1 MPRRGLDTSQVVDA
15 AVKLADDGIETVTF
29 ARLAQDLG
37 VRAPSLYNHVDG
49 RPALLRLICLRGL
62 AELTEAISSAAV
74 GRSGADAL
82 RATALAYR
90 GFALANA
97 GFVRGDA
104 GGAAADD
111 PELQAAAERL
121 LRLIAAILSRW
132 QLEGDELIDAVR
144 VIRSGLHGSVTLE
157 RQGRPRAPRDLDASY
172 DRLIATL
179 TAGLE

>member
-90 GFALANA
+90 GFALAKPGLYEA
-97 GFVRGDA
+97 TL
-104 GGAAADD
+104 AAPPADD

-121 LRLIAAILSRW
+121 LQLIAAILSRW

-144 VIRSGLHGSVTLE
+144 VIRSGLHGFVTLE
-157 RQGRPRAPRDLDASY
+157 RQGGSGSP
-172 DRLIATL
+172 ATSTPPT
-179 TAGLE
+179 TA